1 MLRWLRQLGLR
12 NALFGVSSLSL
23 LVLLAGIWLYV
34 SHDARLL
41 AAIHRGDEAGV
52 LSQLWRTLWLAMV
65 VGFLAFAALLWVLS
79 RVVLTR
85 PLEEILTAARR
96 MGEADLTQTVTLGGT
111 DELAVLAGAL
121 NRIGQ
126 GLRDTL
132 ARVRNVSEAVGTVID
147 QLSRSGVQVSSGA
160 TTIQSQVTETSRSMA
175 EALGAH
181 KEVTANVEALHQVAE
196 ESSVRIAEM
205 TRRNEEV
212 AEGVEQMAASVQE
225 TTAAIDEMTR
235 SIVEVAKA
243 IEELGGST
251 EETSFSIKQM
261 DVSIGQVETNANET
275 ARLSEQVS
283 AEAASGVQSLQKT
296 LVGIDRI
303 RESSELAAR
312 VIEGLGRRVGE
323 VVAILDVIDEVAE
336 QTNLLALNAAII
348 AAQAGEHGKGFA
360 VVADEIKELA
370 ERTGASTKE
379 ISELIAR
386 MQEESRN
393 AVEAVE
399 QGVRH
404 VQEGVE
410 LGRDAE
416 TALKRISGTANR
428 STVMVKAIARATVE
442 QARGSRTV
450 TAAVQRIA
458 DTVQSVTQSA
468 QAQARGT
475 AAHHPVRPA
484 HADRHRRRP
493 AAEPGAGGGQPARH
507 PRARRHARAD
517 PAARAGA
524 ARADPRLGGGAQ
536 DDGGH
541 PRRQRGAGPDG
552 ASAGGGHRTVAGG
565 GRGAPR
571 RGAPVPSMS
580 ARRAPSEGWMV
591 FLIGA
596 VQFVNIWDFV
606 MVMPLGPDF
615 ASALGIPLSKLGLV
629 GGAYT
634 AAAAVAGVVGSTF
647 LDRFDRRP
655 ALAVTMIGLVLGTF
669 AGGLA
674 WNFESLLA
682 ARFLAGAFGGPATS
696 LALSIIADAVPPER
710 RGKAMGAVMGAFSV
724 ASVLGVPLSL
734 QLSVWGGW
742 RLPFLV
748 VGGLGLG
755 VTAAVAASLPSLRAH
770 LGRSRQ
776 GISSGTAALPAAGA
790 HLVRDDRGDHGQR
803 LPGHPQ
809 HLVLPAG
816 QPRAAPEPAAVGLRH
831 RRGGE
836 LRHAAAGGKAG
847 GPVRQLPGGHGGRA
861 PAGGRLRGDVRRR
874 APDRAGDAARHS
886 PLLHAVGP
894 EREPQHAHLEGPRAV
909 GAGALHVLPVRRP
922 ARGQRAR
929 GEPLGAGA
937 LRATRRQPGQRA
949 DARPDGHRA
958 DATAPVPAS
967 PGGARS
973 APPCAHPRA
982 ADPTRS
988 RGNGNRLERGLRAKE
1003 GCSTS
1008 APARSPSS

>member
-1 MLRWLRQLGLR
+1 
-12 NALFGVSSLSL
+12 
-23 LVLLAGIWLYV
+23 
-34 SHDARLL
+34 
-41 AAIHRGDEAGV
+41 
-52 LSQLWRTLWLAMV
+52 
-65 VGFLAFAALLWVLS
+65 
-79 RVVLTR
+79 
-85 PLEEILTAARR
+85 
-96 MGEADLTQTVTLGGT
+96 
-111 DELAVLAGAL
+111 
-121 NRIGQ
+121 
-126 GLRDTL
+126 
-132 ARVRNVSEAVGTVID
+132 
-147 QLSRSGVQVSSGA
+147 
-160 TTIQSQVTETSRSMA
+160 
-175 EALGAH
+175 
-181 KEVTANVEALHQVAE
+181 
-196 ESSVRIAEM
+196 
-205 TRRNEEV
+205 
-212 AEGVEQMAASVQE
+212 MAASVQE

-475 AAHHPVRPA
+475 ARITQSAQHMQTVTT
-484 HADRHRRRP
+484 DVQRRSQEQ
-493 AAEPGAGGGQPARH
+493 AARQPAGH
-507 PRARRHARAD
+507 PRPRGHARAD

-524 ARADPRLGGGAQ
+524 ARADPRLRGGTQ

-571 RGAPVPSMS
+571 RGAPLPSMS

-596 VQFVNIWDFV
+596 VQFINIWDFV

-655 ALAVTMIGLVLGTF
+655 ALAVTMTGLVLGTF

-770 LGRSRQ
+770 LGRSGQ
-776 GISSGTAALPAAGA
+776 GIPSGPRLFRL
-790 HLVRDDRGDHGQR
+790 LVLTSYADDRGDHGQR
-803 LPGHPQ
+803 VPGHPQ
-809 HLVLPAG
+809 HLGLPAG

-847 GPVRQLPGGHGGRA
+847 GPLRQLPGGHRGGA
-861 PAGGRLRGDVRRR
+861 PPGG
-874 APDRAGDAARHS
+874 S
-886 PLLHAVGP
+886 
-894 EREPQHAHLEGPRAV
+894 
-909 GAGALHVLPVRRP
+909 
-922 ARGQRAR
+922 
-929 GEPLGAGA
+929 
-937 LRATRRQPGQRA
+937 LRA
-949 DARPDGHRA
+949 
-958 DATAPVPAS
+958 
-967 PGGARS
+967 
-973 APPCAHPRA
+973 
-982 ADPTRS
+982 
-988 RGNGNRLERGLRAKE
+988 
-1003 GCSTS
+1003 
-1008 APARSPSS
+1008 

>member
-23 LVLLAGIWLYV
+23 LAVLAAIWFYV

-41 AAIHRGDEAGV
+41 AAIDRGDRAEV
-52 LSQLWRTLWLAMV
+52 LNQLWRTLWLAML
-65 VGFLAFAALLWVLS
+65 VGFLAYAALLWFLG
-79 RVVLTR
+79 RVFLTR
-85 PLEEILTAARR
+85 PLEEILVAARR
-96 MGEADLTQTVTLGGT
+96 MSEADLTQTVTLGGT

-175 EALGAH
+175 EALGTHQEVAAH
-181 KEVTANVEALHQVAE
+181 VEALHQTVE
-196 ESSVRIAEM
+196 ESSLRIVEIA
-205 TRRNEEV
+205 RRNEEV

-235 SIVEVAKA
+235 SILEVARA

-296 LVGIDRI
+296 LAGIDRI

-312 VIEGLGRRVGE
+312 VIDGLGRRVGE

-348 AAQAGEHGKGFA
+348 AAQAGEQGKGFA

-410 LGRDAE
+410 LGREAE

-458 DTVQSVTQSA
+458 ETVQSVTQSA

-475 AAHHPVRPA
+475 ARIT
-484 HADRHRRRP
+484 
-493 AAEPGAGGGQPARH
+493 QS
-507 PRARRHARAD
+507 ARAM
-517 PAARAGA
+517 
-524 ARADPRLGGGAQ
+524 Q
-536 DDGGH
+536 
-541 PRRQRGAGPDG
+541 
-552 ASAGGGHRTVAGG
+552 T
-565 GRGAPR
+565 
-571 RGAPVPSMS
+571 
-580 ARRAPSEGWMV
+580 
-591 FLIGA
+591 
-596 VQFVNIWDFV
+596 
-606 MVMPLGPDF
+606 
-615 ASALGIPLSKLGLV
+615 
-629 GGAYT
+629 
-634 AAAAVAGVVGSTF
+634 
-647 LDRFDRRP
+647 
-655 ALAVTMIGLVLGTF
+655 
-669 AGGLA
+669 
-674 WNFESLLA
+674 
-682 ARFLAGAFGGPATS
+682 
-696 LALSIIADAVPPER
+696 
-710 RGKAMGAVMGAFSV
+710 
-724 ASVLGVPLSL
+724 
-734 QLSVWGGW
+734 
-742 RLPFLV
+742 
-748 VGGLGLG
+748 
-755 VTAAVAASLPSLRAH
+755 VTADVQR
-770 LGRSRQ
+770 RSQ
-776 GISSGTAALPAAGA
+776 EQAAGSR
-790 HLVRDDRGDHGQR
+790 LVTRGLETMRERVQQLERAQR
-803 LPGHPQ
+803 EQTRGSAV
-809 HLVLPAG
+809 VLKTMEAI
-816 QPRAAPEPAAVGLRH
+816 RAVSEEQART
-831 RRGGE
+831 
-836 LRHAAAGGKAG
+836 
-847 GPVRQLPGGHGGRA
+847 VRQLEEAIARLQEEA
-861 PAGGRLRGDVRRR
+861 EVLRGEVRRF
-874 APDRAGDAARHS
+874 
-886 PLLHAVGP
+886 
-894 EREPQHAHLEGPRAV
+894 
-909 GAGALHVLPVRRP
+909 
-922 ARGQRAR
+922 
-929 GEPLGAGA
+929 
-937 LRATRRQPGQRA
+937 
-949 DARPDGHRA
+949 
-958 DATAPVPAS
+958 
-967 PGGARS
+967 
-973 APPCAHPRA
+973 
-982 ADPTRS
+982 
-988 RGNGNRLERGLRAKE
+988 RL
-1003 GCSTS
+1003 
-1008 APARSPSS
+1008 